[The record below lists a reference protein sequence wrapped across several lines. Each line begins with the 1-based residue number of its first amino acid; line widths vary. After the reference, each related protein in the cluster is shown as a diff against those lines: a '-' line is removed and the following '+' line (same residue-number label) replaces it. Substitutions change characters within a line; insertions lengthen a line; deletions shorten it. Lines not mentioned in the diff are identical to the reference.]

1 MNTLRKFHIAGY
13 VLVYND
19 CEDCQSGEPV
29 VFETAEFE
37 RLSHE
42 DLVQTMEMEH
52 LDCWE
57 REFAS
62 DCA

>member
-19 CEDCQSGEPV
+19 CEDCQHDEPV
-29 VFETAEFE
+29 VFETDEFAA
-37 RLSHE
+37 LSTE
-42 DLVQTMEMEH
+42 DLAEVMEYAH
-52 LDCWE
+52 IDCWE
-57 REFAS
+57 KEFAY